1 MNRPYSVRDL
11 RSVFQTESLVRDF
24 FGDYDSTTRRW
35 RFTSAQSAHE
45 AAAFLSTTGPLVTL
59 HDPDAVRHADGIR
72 ARGGFSVVA
81 RNDDGANKR
90 GTGFYLFR
98 SEDARFDAERYL
110 YTRTRA
116 SDTLRRD
123 ALASLSTVPD
133 ELLPEPASAIRAR
146 IEADP
151 PSTREAETIIARATA
166 ARGSR
171 APSDTALRMDRGDVL
186 DRARAFLVD
195 FDEVPAIADGRAIGI
210 LAAKSDYHIAVQVE
224 RSGAGMVFE
233 RSRIAMPLTQ
243 QHPRERAFDAW
254 QVIGI
259 DFECGFGRAV
269 QIKGEQDF
277 DFGSMRMAAALAAR
291 DRGLLPIL
299 HDEELNPRE
308 DYNATLVGAD
318 DTLAAAIDAGAY
330 AIVGLRDRMPGEL
343 GQQLRT
349 GPSFAQTRTLTR
361 SLTSIH

>member
-186 DRARAFLVD
+186 DRARAFMAD